1 MASCRAL
8 EDQGFTVTYLPVGQE
23 GVVSVADLADALRD
37 DTILVSIMMANN
49 EVGTIQPIADL
60 ASLAREHGVLFHTDA
75 VQAFGKVPVDVEELG
90 VDLLAVS
97 AHKIH
102 GPKGVGALFIR
113 KGVRINPLIDGGSQ
127 EHRRRAGT
135 ENVASII
142 GFARAAELAI
152 KQLPEMAEVARLRDK
167 LENGVAGLVDG
178 ARLNG
183 HREQRLPNTLNMVL
197 PGLRGESLVLRLDR
211 MGIALS
217 SGSACKSGSPDP
229 SHALLALGLNID
241 DAHCAVRFSLGQGN
255 IEADID
261 YVLESLGEVIRESM
275 SAVRFV
281 PCR

>member
-1 MASCRAL
+1 
-8 EDQGFTVTYLPVGQE
+8 
-23 GVVSVADLADALRD
+23 
-37 DTILVSIMMANN
+37 
-49 EVGTIQPIADL
+49 
-60 ASLAREHGVLFHTDA
+60 
-75 VQAFGKVPVDVEELG
+75 
-90 VDLLAVS
+90 
-97 AHKIH
+97 
-102 GPKGVGALFIR
+102 
-113 KGVRINPLIDGGSQ
+113 
-127 EHRRRAGT
+127 
-135 ENVASII
+135 
-142 GFARAAELAI
+142 
-152 KQLPEMAEVARLRDK
+152 
-167 LENGVAGLVDG
+167 
-178 ARLNG
+178 
-183 HREQRLPNTLNMVL
+183 MVL